1 MRIVF
6 LIGGLLC
13 LCCLATARADDVKWL
28 VSYRGNAM
36 PGAEWTQEG
45 GPPVQAEVVDGVL
58 RIADDSEKDML
69 CYRATWDAPPDC
81 EIVVEARVRVKFLS
95 GYKRG
100 GKGKGISRLYCPWV
114 SGSPIGILVSNGQR
128 QEGLLLCENYMA
140 TFMDRFYLMNTTD
153 KFHDYRLVIRGTDMS
168 VSVDGEQRIRGENAL
183 WKPAEGKPFIQFGS
197 NSKTFTGEAFYES
210 VRLGVRPAATAVEK
224 KGIKITLSE
233 PWQIP
238 TPAKFPQ
245 TRPYLYNV
253 GEGVLLMSVAQGPD
267 KHYEPYGIL
276 QSADEGKTWSPI
288 EGLQEKTF
296 APQPMIRL
304 ADGRILG
311 VSRWSMRYEDYVGN
325 IRYIGMGYL
334 FDRMANSF
342 AMFEN
347 KITVPKDTH
356 EIMVFDRHIFAM
368 PDGSILAVVYDGKRN
383 CYLLRTTDEGKTWA
397 HFSTIGKGDEPGV
410 ARISD
415 TEWTALLRQ
424 GSATS
429 LFQVWSHDGGKTW
442 SPPAVL
448 EEGSVDPDVVC
459 MSNGI
464 LACSY
469 GRPGCNLMLSTDQ
482 GKTWGYHQTITD
494 RSGFNYTTIREVRPG
509 RLLYVHDAPPLTAL
523 YIDVEQVE

>member
-1 MRIVF
+1 MRTILWT
-6 LIGGLLC
+6 LILLC
-13 LCCLATARADDVKWL
+13 ACCLSVARADDVKWL
-28 VSYRGNAM
+28 VTYRGDAL
-36 PGAEWTQEG
+36 PGKEWTQEG
-45 GPPVQAEVVDGVL
+45 GPSVQVEVVDGAL
-58 RIADDSEKDML
+58 CIADASDQDMR
-69 CYRATWDAPPDC
+69 CYRATWEASPDS
-81 EIVVEARVRVKFLS
+81 EIVVEARVRVKSLS
-95 GYKRG
+95 GYKHG
-100 GKGKGISRLYCPWV
+100 GKGKGISSLNCPWV

-128 QEGLLLCENYMA
+128 QEGLLLCEKYIA
-140 TFMDRFYLMNTTD
+140 TFVDRFYQMNTTD
-153 KFHDYRLVIRGTDMS
+153 KFHDYRLVIRGNDMS
-168 VSVDGEQRIRGENAL
+168 VSVDGELRIRGENAF

-197 NSKTFTGEAFYES
+197 NSKGFLGEAFYES
-210 VRLGVRPAATAVEK
+210 VRLGVRPATAGTK

-238 TPAKFPQ
+238 KPAKISQ

-276 QSADEGKTWSPI
+276 KSTDEGKTWSPV

-304 ADGRILG
+304 TDGRILG
-311 VSRWSMRYEDYVGN
+311 VSRWNMKYEDYVGKVH
-325 IRYIGMGYL
+325 YIGMSYL

-342 AMFEN
+342 VMFEN

-368 PDGSILAVVYDGKRN
+368 PDGSILAVVYDGRKN
-383 CYLLRTTDEGKTWA
+383 SYLLKTIDQGKTWT
-397 HFSTIGKGDEPGV
+397 HFSTIGKGHEPGV
-410 ARISD
+410 VRISE

-424 GSATS
+424 GGTTP
-429 LFQVWSHDGGKTW
+429 LLQVWSHDGGKTW

-448 EEGSVDPDVVC
+448 EEGSVDADVVC
-459 MSNGI
+459 MNNGV

-469 GRPGCNLMLSTDQ
+469 GRPGCNLMFSTDQ

-494 RSGFNYTTIREVRPG
+494 RSGFNYTTLHEVRPG

-523 YIDVEQVE
+523 YVDVERIQ